1 MCYLTKSNYI
11 SADLILFSL
20 LTDAMEDPIT
30 FIKDA
35 GYVSVEDTSAY
46 SYVYD
51 GLMGTLDYIF
61 VNPSLASK
69 LIKAGVWHSNEDEP
83 DVLGELSIMK
93 YKIKLSF
100 SHRYLHSL
108 LTVYQTIILTTVVT
122 LPTLMDNLPL
132 VALIIL
138 LCCWA

>member
-1 MCYLTKSNYI
+1 MYVLVCYLTKSNYI

-20 LTDAMEDPIT
+20 PTDAMEDPIT
-30 FIKDA
+30 TIKEA
-35 GYVSVEDTSAY
+35 GYVSVEDTTAY

-69 LIKAGVWHSNEDEP
+69 LIKAGVWHANEDEP

-93 YKIKLSF
+93 YSF
-100 SHRYLHSL
+100 SHRFSTHY
-108 LTVYQTIILTTVVT
+108 
-122 LPTLMDNLPL
+122 
-132 VALIIL
+132 
-138 LCCWA
+138 